1 MVSKDEVK
9 QVLLSKNPEF
19 KILYNEDEIE
29 DIIDG
34 VCKDI
39 EYIRKTIKE
48 VNKLIA
54 MYEKSNPEIAK
65 QLIDKYYNF
74 DEDELW

>member
-1 MVSKDEVK
+1 MVNRDDVK
-9 QVLLSKNPEF
+9 EVLLSKNPEF

-48 VNKLIA
+48 VNMLIV

-74 DEDELW
+74 DIDEIW

>member
-1 MVSKDEVK
+1 VVE
-9 QVLLSKNPEF
+9 LE
-19 KILYNEDEIE
+19 E
-29 DIIDG
+29 IIDG

-48 VNKLIA
+48 VNNLIA
-54 MYEKSNPEIAK
+54 KYEKSNPEIAK

-74 DEDELW
+74 DLDEIW

>member
-1 MVSKDEVK
+1 MVIRDEVK
-9 QVLLSKNPEF
+9 EVLLSNNPEF
-19 KILYNEDEIE
+19 KIIYNEEELEEIIE
-29 DIIDG
+29 G

-48 VNKLIA
+48 VNMLIA
-54 MYEKSNPEIAK
+54 KYEKSNPEIAK

-74 DEDELW
+74 DIDEIW